1 MPIPLSACEDARGY
15 DRGPGGQTPP
25 RTGLSELSFLECGLQ
40 TTIFLDCCGFKT
52 TILYHK
58 CGLQTT
64 PRITLSITSAE
75 KRLKIATLR
84 EIRKILIALPIKSPP
99 MLVCRRFR
107 IVRQGGKRCRRAG
120 DYGSR
125 VTTSLFL
132 PNSETSH
139 SESNQK
145 NAIRDRQTHCQHF

>member
-1 MPIPLSACEDARGY
+1 MYPPASRGRKRNLQIPLSACGDARGY
-15 DRGPGGQTPP
+15 DSGPGGQTPP

-40 TTIFLDCCGFKT
+40 TTIFLDFCGFKT
-52 TILYHK
+52 TILYNK

-84 EIRKILIALPIKSPP
+84 EIRKILIALPIRSPP

-107 IVRQGGKRCRRAG
+107 IVRQGERRCRRERTRSRRRHAALCG
-120 DYGSR
+120 YGRRKRIADTSR
-125 VTTSLFL
+125 
-132 PNSETSH
+132 
-139 SESNQK
+139 
-145 NAIRDRQTHCQHF
+145 